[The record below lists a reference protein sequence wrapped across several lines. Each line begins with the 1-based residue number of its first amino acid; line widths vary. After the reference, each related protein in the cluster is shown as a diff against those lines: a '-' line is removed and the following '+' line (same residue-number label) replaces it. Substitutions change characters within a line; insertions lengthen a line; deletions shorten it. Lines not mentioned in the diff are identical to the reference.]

1 MEFYC
6 LDIQVTSD
14 CNWSCSYCY
23 QRKEKKNLDQALLK
37 DFCEFFPLFLAEESL
52 INFCGGE
59 PLLAFDSIRQATEI
73 LVQEPKVR
81 SKSPRFTLTTNGS
94 LMSSEA
100 IRFFSRFRFEVLVS
114 FDGLAQEVRRPG
126 SRRPISR
133 LLDRLLDESHILTAT
148 NSVFTPR
155 TVNALA
161 ASIRSLVERGIPE
174 IYISLSNNSAWSPGP
189 LVRLADEL
197 RVLGRWLRGFYEKQG
212 RMPVVDFRMPYSE
225 GVFFCSAGRDRL
237 ALASDGTLWGCHFF
251 PEYFNSRPNGSESQ
265 KYCFGS
271 LRDFIRNPEGVY
283 RKKLKNYGPLRIDF
297 CHTDKSFC
305 QLCRHLERCVVC
317 PLAAAMTS
325 SIIGR
330 IPVSACRISRL
341 LIREKELFWKD
352 VEPAAG

>member
-1 MEFYC
+1 MEFFC

-23 QRKEKKNLDQALLK
+23 QRKEKKNLDQDLLK
-37 DFCEFFPLFLAEESL
+37 DFCAFFSPFLAEESL
-52 INFCGGE
+52 VNFCGGE
-59 PLLAFDSIRQATEI
+59 PLLAFDSIRLAAEI
-73 LVQEPKVR
+73 LVQKTKAM
-81 SKSPRFTLTTNGS
+81 SKGLRFTITTNGS

-100 IRFFSRFRFEVLVS
+100 IRFFNRFGFEVLVS
-114 FDGLAQEVRRPG
+114 FDGLAQEDRRPG

-133 LLDRLLDESHILTAT
+133 LVDRLLDEPRILTAT

-174 IYISLSNNSAWSPGP
+174 IYISLSNNSAWSPGS
-189 LVRLADEL
+189 LARLADEL
-197 RVLGRWLRGFYEKQG
+197 RVLRRWLRGFYEKQG
-212 RMPVVDFRMPYSE
+212 RMPVVDFRKPDSE
-225 GVFFCSAGRDRL
+225 GIFFCSAGRDRL

-251 PEYFNSRPNGSESQ
+251 PEYFNSRPNGSERQ
-265 KYCFGS
+265 KYCFGG

-283 RKKLKNYGPLRIDF
+283 GKKLKNYAPLRIDF

-305 QLCRHLERCVVC
+305 QLCRHLEQCAVC
-317 PLAAAMTS
+317 PVAAALTS

-330 IPVSACRISRL
+330 IPVSACRVSRL
-341 LIREKELFWKD
+341 LIREKELFWKG